1 MRPIRTEVEETLINT
16 KLKREYKTTNTNEIS
31 NGRN

>member
-16 KLKREYKTTNTNEIS
+16 KLKREYKTNQ
-31 NGRN
+31 RNKQWEKLI